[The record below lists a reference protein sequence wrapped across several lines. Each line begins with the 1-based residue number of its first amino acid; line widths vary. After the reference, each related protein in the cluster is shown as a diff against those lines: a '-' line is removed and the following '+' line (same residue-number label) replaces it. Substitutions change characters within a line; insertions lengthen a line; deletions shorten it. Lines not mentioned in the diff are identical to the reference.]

1 MKLQALLKKYSNQL
15 TGLSALL
22 ILIAYSGKYLLNS
35 YFLWAFALLLATF
48 IGLVPIA
55 FQAVQAL
62 KFKQVSIELLVSI
75 AVIAALFIQEYEE
88 SAIVTFLFAFGAFL
102 EKKTLEKTRSS
113 IKSLTEIAPSTALRI
128 SGEVIDI
135 DDVKIND
142 ELLVKTGAQ
151 IPVDG
156 SIYEGA
162 GFVNE
167 SSISGESA
175 EIKKGVGD
183 KVFAGTLL
191 ENGSLLIQAEKVG
204 EDTTFGKIIEL
215 VEEAQDTKSSAEK
228 FIDRFAKY
236 YTPSVLVLSFLI
248 FIVSQDIKLAITL
261 LVLGCPGALVIG
273 PPVSNV
279 AGIGNGAKKGI
290 LIKGGNIMTNFSQTD
305 LLLFDKTGTLTKG
318 KTQVSI
324 TKNYGASTE
333 LINQVAM
340 LESQSDHP
348 LAKAIIDEIGEFT
361 KVPLQNIEVIKGQGI
376 SADHLLIGNEKLL
389 ENHQIFLN
397 AQQKNDLM
405 KLQKH
410 GLSTVLIADDK
421 VRLLYGIT
429 DEIRPNVK
437 ETLTRL
443 KKQGI
448 KELIMLTGDNE
459 STAQSIAQQVGISQV
474 YANLLPEDKAK
485 IVQDYKLAGKKVAF
499 IGDGINDSPSI
510 ALADVGIA
518 MSSGTDIAIET
529 SDIVL
534 MSSNFDNLSYAH
546 SLAKSTRKN
555 MRQNI
560 LIALFV
566 VIFLLSGLILGNSSG
581 FIGQYVNMA
590 TGMFVHEASILLVI
604 LNAMRLIPHKKKYY
618 PKISLSQMTKNKVII
633 KENLSGKISTQIRRI
648 K

>member
-113 IKSLTEIAPSTALRI
+113 IKSLTEITPSTALRI

-151 IPVDG
+151 VPVDG

-443 KKQGI
+443 EKQGI

-604 LNAMRLIPHKKKYY
+604 LNAMRLIPHKK
-618 PKISLSQMTKNKVII
+618 ILSKNFTVA
-633 KENLSGKISTQIRRI
+633 ND
-648 K
+648 

>member
-1 MKLQALLKKYSNQL
+1 MKLQALLKKYSKQL

-113 IKSLTEIAPSTALRI
+113 IKSLTEITPSTALRI

-546 SLAKSTRKN
+546 SLAKSTKKN

-604 LNAMRLIPHKKKYY
+604 LNAMRLIPHKK
-618 PKISLSQMTKNKVII
+618 ILSKNFTVA
-633 KENLSGKISTQIRRI
+633 ND
-648 K
+648 

>member
-113 IKSLTEIAPSTALRI
+113 IKSSTEITPSTALRI

-279 AGIGNGAKKGI
+279 AGIGNGAKKGF

-429 DEIRPNVK
+429 DKIRPNVK

-604 LNAMRLIPHKKKYY
+604 LNAMRLIPHKK
-618 PKISLSQMTKNKVII
+618 ILSKNFTVAYD
-633 KENLSGKISTQIRRI
+633 
-648 K
+648 

>member
-35 YFLWAFALLLATF
+35 YFLWAFALLLAIF

-113 IKSLTEIAPSTALRI
+113 IKSLTEITPSTALRI

-604 LNAMRLIPHKKKYY
+604 LNAMRLIPHKK
-618 PKISLSQMTKNKVII
+618 ILSKNFTVA
-633 KENLSGKISTQIRRI
+633 ND
-648 K
+648 

>member
-62 KFKQVSIELLVSI
+62 KFKQVSIESLVSI

-397 AQQKNDLM
+397 AQQKNDLI
-405 KLQKH
+405 KLQKN

-604 LNAMRLIPHKKKYY
+604 LNAMRLIPHKK
-618 PKISLSQMTKNKVII
+618 ILSKNFPVA
-633 KENLSGKISTQIRRI
+633 ND
-648 K
+648 

>member
-113 IKSLTEIAPSTALRI
+113 IKSLTEITPSTALRI

-151 IPVDG
+151 ISVDG

-429 DEIRPNVK
+429 DKIRPNVK
-437 ETLTRL
+437 ETLIRL

-604 LNAMRLIPHKKKYY
+604 LNAMRLIPHKK
-618 PKISLSQMTKNKVII
+618 ILSKNFTVA
-633 KENLSGKISTQIRRI
+633 ND
-648 K
+648 

>member
-102 EKKTLEKTRSS
+102 EKKTLEKTCSS
-113 IKSLTEIAPSTALRI
+113 IKSLTEITPSTALRI

-183 KVFAGTLL
+183 KAFAGTLL

-448 KELIMLTGDNE
+448 KELIMLTGDNK

-604 LNAMRLIPHKKKYY
+604 LNAMRLIPHKK
-618 PKISLSQMTKNKVII
+618 ILSKNFTVA
-633 KENLSGKISTQIRRI
+633 ND
-648 K
+648 

>member
-113 IKSLTEIAPSTALRI
+113 IKSLTEITPSTALRI

-279 AGIGNGAKKGI
+279 VGIGNGAKKGI

-429 DEIRPNVK
+429 DKIRPNVK

-604 LNAMRLIPHKKKYY
+604 LNAMRLIPHKK
-618 PKISLSQMTKNKVII
+618 ILSKNFTVA
-633 KENLSGKISTQIRRI
+633 ND
-648 K
+648 

>member
-135 DDVKIND
+135 DAVKIND

-604 LNAMRLIPHKKKYY
+604 LNAMRLIPHKK
-618 PKISLSQMTKNKVII
+618 ILSKNFPVA
-633 KENLSGKISTQIRRI
+633 ND
-648 K
+648 

>member
-113 IKSLTEIAPSTALRI
+113 IKSLTEITPSTALRI

-248 FIVSQDIKLAITL
+248 FIVSQDIKLVITL

-604 LNAMRLIPHKKKYY
+604 LNAIRLIPHKK
-618 PKISLSQMTKNKVII
+618 ILSKNFTVA
-633 KENLSGKISTQIRRI
+633 ND
-648 K
+648 

>member
-1 MKLQALLKKYSNQL
+1 MKLQALLKKYSKQL

-113 IKSLTEIAPSTALRI
+113 IKSLTEITPSTALRI

-135 DDVKIND
+135 DAVKIND

-279 AGIGNGAKKGI
+279 TGIGNGAKKGI

-437 ETLTRL
+437 ETLARL

-474 YANLLPEDKAK
+474 YADLLPEDKAK
-485 IVQDYKLAGKKVAF
+485 IVQDFKLAGKKVAF

-546 SLAKSTRKN
+546 SLAKSTKKN

-581 FIGQYVNMA
+581 FIGQYVNMV

-604 LNAMRLIPHKKKYY
+604 LNAMRLIPHKK
-618 PKISLSQMTKNKVII
+618 ILSKNFTVA
-633 KENLSGKISTQIRRI
+633 ND
-648 K
+648 

>member
-1 MKLQALLKKYSNQL
+1 MKLQSLLKKYSNQL

-113 IKSLTEIAPSTALRI
+113 IKSLTEITPSTALRI

-167 SSISGESA
+167 SSISGESS

-429 DEIRPNVK
+429 DKIRPNVK

-604 LNAMRLIPHKKKYY
+604 LNAMRLIPHKK
-618 PKISLSQMTKNKVII
+618 ILSKNFTVA
-633 KENLSGKISTQIRRI
+633 ND
-648 K
+648 

>member
-113 IKSLTEIAPSTALRI
+113 IKSLTEITPSTALRI

-429 DEIRPNVK
+429 DKIRPNVK

-518 MSSGTDIAIET
+518 MSSETDIAIET

-604 LNAMRLIPHKKKYY
+604 LNAMRLIPHKK
-618 PKISLSQMTKNKVII
+618 ILSKNFTVA
-633 KENLSGKISTQIRRI
+633 ND
-648 K
+648 

>member
-62 KFKQVSIELLVSI
+62 QFQQVSIELLVLI
-75 AVIAALFIQEYEE
+75 AVIAALLIQEYEE

-128 SGEVIDI
+128 SGEIIDI

-156 SIYEGA
+156 TIYEGA

-204 EDTTFGKIIEL
+204 EDTTFGKIIEI
-215 VEEAQDTKSSAEK
+215 VEEAQDKKSSAEK

-290 LIKGGNIMTNFSQTD
+290 LIKGGNIITNFSQTD

-340 LESQSDHP
+340 LESQSEHP
-348 LAKAIIDEIGEFT
+348 LAKAIIDEIGKFT

-405 KLQKH
+405 KLQKN

-474 YANLLPEDKAK
+474 YADLLPEDKAK

-518 MSSGTDIAIET
+518 MSSGTDITIET

-604 LNAMRLIPHKKKYY
+604 LNAMRLIPHKK
-618 PKISLSQMTKNKVII
+618 ILSKNFPVA
-633 KENLSGKISTQIRRI
+633 ND
-648 K
+648 

>member
-102 EKKTLEKTRSS
+102 EKKTLEKTCSS
-113 IKSLTEIAPSTALRI
+113 IKSLTEITPSTALRI

-397 AQQKNDLM
+397 AQQKNVLM

-448 KELIMLTGDNE
+448 KELIMLTGDNK

-604 LNAMRLIPHKKKYY
+604 LNAMRLIPHKK
-618 PKISLSQMTKNKVII
+618 ILSKNFTVA
-633 KENLSGKISTQIRRI
+633 ND
-648 K
+648 

>member
-135 DDVKIND
+135 DAVKIND

-228 FIDRFAKY
+228 FIDHFAKY

-604 LNAMRLIPHKKKYY
+604 LNAMRLIPHKK
-618 PKISLSQMTKNKVII
+618 ILSKNFTVA
-633 KENLSGKISTQIRRI
+633 ND
-648 K
+648 

>member
-62 KFKQVSIELLVSI
+62 QFQQVSIELLVSI
-75 AVIAALFIQEYEE
+75 AVIAALLIQEYEE

-128 SGEVIDI
+128 SGEIIDI

-156 SIYEGA
+156 TIYEGA

-333 LINQVAM
+333 LINQVAI
-340 LESQSDHP
+340 LESQSEHP
-348 LAKAIIDEIGEFT
+348 LAKAIIDEIGKFT

-405 KLQKH
+405 KLQKN

-474 YANLLPEDKAK
+474 YADLLPEDKEK

-518 MSSGTDIAIET
+518 MSSGTDITIET

-604 LNAMRLIPHKKKYY
+604 LNAMRLIPHKK
-618 PKISLSQMTKNKVII
+618 ILSKNFPVA
-633 KENLSGKISTQIRRI
+633 ND
-648 K
+648 

>member
-113 IKSLTEIAPSTALRI
+113 IKSLTEITPSTALRI

-215 VEEAQDTKSSAEK
+215 VEETQDTKSSAEK

-604 LNAMRLIPHKKKYY
+604 LNAMRLIPHKK
-618 PKISLSQMTKNKVII
+618 ILSKNFTVA
-633 KENLSGKISTQIRRI
+633 ND
-648 K
+648 

>member
-62 KFKQVSIELLVSI
+62 QFQQVSIELLVSI
-75 AVIAALFIQEYEE
+75 AVIAALLIQEYEE

-128 SGEVIDI
+128 SGEIIDI

-156 SIYEGA
+156 TIYEGA

-204 EDTTFGKIIEL
+204 EDTTFGKIIEI
-215 VEEAQDTKSSAEK
+215 VEEAQDKKSSAEK

-340 LESQSDHP
+340 LESQSEHP
-348 LAKAIIDEIGEFT
+348 LAKAIIDEIGKFT

-405 KLQKH
+405 KLQKN

-474 YANLLPEDKAK
+474 YADLLPEDKAK

-518 MSSGTDIAIET
+518 MSSGTDITIET
-529 SDIVL
+529 SDILL

-604 LNAMRLIPHKKKYY
+604 LNAMRLIPHKK
-618 PKISLSQMTKNKVII
+618 ILSKNFPVA
-633 KENLSGKISTQIRRI
+633 ND
-648 K
+648 

>member
-113 IKSLTEIAPSTALRI
+113 IKSLTEITPSTALRI

-248 FIVSQDIKLAITL
+248 FIVSQDIKLVITL

-429 DEIRPNVK
+429 DKIRPNVK

-604 LNAMRLIPHKKKYY
+604 LNAMRLIPHKK
-618 PKISLSQMTKNKVII
+618 ILSKNFTVA
-633 KENLSGKISTQIRRI
+633 ND
-648 K
+648 

>member
-113 IKSLTEIAPSTALRI
+113 IKSLTEITPSTALRI

-279 AGIGNGAKKGI
+279 AGIGNGAKKGF

-429 DEIRPNVK
+429 DKIRPNVK

-555 MRQNI
+555 MRQNN

-604 LNAMRLIPHKKKYY
+604 LNAMRLIPHKK
-618 PKISLSQMTKNKVII
+618 ILSKNFTVA
-633 KENLSGKISTQIRRI
+633 ND
-648 K
+648 

>member
-102 EKKTLEKTRSS
+102 EKKTLEKTCSS
-113 IKSLTEIAPSTALRI
+113 IKSLTEITPSTALRI

-318 KTQVSI
+318 KT
-324 TKNYGASTE
+324 
-333 LINQVAM
+333 
-340 LESQSDHP
+340 
-348 LAKAIIDEIGEFT
+348 
-361 KVPLQNIEVIKGQGI
+361 
-376 SADHLLIGNEKLL
+376 
-389 ENHQIFLN
+389 
-397 AQQKNDLM
+397 
-405 KLQKH
+405 
-410 GLSTVLIADDK
+410 
-421 VRLLYGIT
+421 
-429 DEIRPNVK
+429 
-437 ETLTRL
+437 
-443 KKQGI
+443 
-448 KELIMLTGDNE
+448 
-459 STAQSIAQQVGISQV
+459 
-474 YANLLPEDKAK
+474 
-485 IVQDYKLAGKKVAF
+485 
-499 IGDGINDSPSI
+499 
-510 ALADVGIA
+510 
-518 MSSGTDIAIET
+518 
-529 SDIVL
+529 
-534 MSSNFDNLSYAH
+534 
-546 SLAKSTRKN
+546 
-555 MRQNI
+555 
-560 LIALFV
+560 
-566 VIFLLSGLILGNSSG
+566 
-581 FIGQYVNMA
+581 
-590 TGMFVHEASILLVI
+590 
-604 LNAMRLIPHKKKYY
+604 
-618 PKISLSQMTKNKVII
+618 
-633 KENLSGKISTQIRRI
+633 
-648 K
+648 

>member
-113 IKSLTEIAPSTALRI
+113 IKSLTEITPSTALRI

-215 VEEAQDTKSSAEK
+215 VEETQDTKSSAEK

-429 DEIRPNVK
+429 DKIRPNVK

-604 LNAMRLIPHKKKYY
+604 LNAMRLIPHKK
-618 PKISLSQMTKNKVII
+618 ILSKNFTVA
-633 KENLSGKISTQIRRI
+633 ND
-648 K
+648 

>member
-113 IKSLTEIAPSTALRI
+113 IKSLTEITPSTALRI

-443 KKQGI
+443 EKQGI

-604 LNAMRLIPHKKKYY
+604 LNAMRLIPHKK
-618 PKISLSQMTKNKVII
+618 ILSKNFPVA
-633 KENLSGKISTQIRRI
+633 ND
-648 K
+648 

>member
-62 KFKQVSIELLVSI
+62 KFKQVSIELFVSI

-102 EKKTLEKTRSS
+102 EKRTLEKTRSS

-128 SGEVIDI
+128 SGEVIEI

-156 SIYEGA
+156 TIYEGA

-397 AQQKNDLM
+397 AQQKNDLI

-604 LNAMRLIPHKKKYY
+604 LNAMRLIPHKK
-618 PKISLSQMTKNKVII
+618 ILSKNFPVA
-633 KENLSGKISTQIRRI
+633 ND
-648 K
+648 

>member
-15 TGLSALL
+15 AGFSALL

-113 IKSLTEIAPSTALRI
+113 IKSLTEITPSTALRI

-215 VEEAQDTKSSAEK
+215 VEEAQDTKFSAEK

-474 YANLLPEDKAK
+474 YANLLPEDKEK

-604 LNAMRLIPHKKKYY
+604 LNAMHLIPHKK
-618 PKISLSQMTKNKVII
+618 ILSKNFTVA
-633 KENLSGKISTQIRRI
+633 ND
-648 K
+648 

>member
-113 IKSLTEIAPSTALRI
+113 IKSLTEITPSTALRI

-534 MSSNFDNLSYAH
+534 MSYNFDNLSYAH

-604 LNAMRLIPHKKKYY
+604 LNAMRLIPHKK
-618 PKISLSQMTKNKVII
+618 ILSKNFTVA
-633 KENLSGKISTQIRRI
+633 ND
-648 K
+648 

>member
-15 TGLSALL
+15 TGLSGLL

-102 EKKTLEKTRSS
+102 EKKTLEKTRSF

-135 DDVKIND
+135 NDVKIND

-333 LINQVAM
+333 LINQIAM

-604 LNAMRLIPHKKKYY
+604 LNAMRLIPHKKNTIQKFHCR
-618 PKISLSQMTKNKVII
+618 K
-633 KENLSGKISTQIRRI
+633 
-648 K
+648 

>member
-113 IKSLTEIAPSTALRI
+113 IKSLTEITPSTALRI

-215 VEEAQDTKSSAEK
+215 VEEAQDTKSSAKK

-429 DEIRPNVK
+429 DKIRPNVK

-604 LNAMRLIPHKKKYY
+604 LNAMRLIPHKK
-618 PKISLSQMTKNKVII
+618 ILSKNFTVA
-633 KENLSGKISTQIRRI
+633 ND
-648 K
+648 

>member
-151 IPVDG
+151 VPVDG

-604 LNAMRLIPHKKKYY
+604 LNAMRLIPHKK
-618 PKISLSQMTKNKVII
+618 ILSKNFTVA
-633 KENLSGKISTQIRRI
+633 ND
-648 K
+648 

>member
-1 MKLQALLKKYSNQL
+1 MKLQALLKKYSKQL

-113 IKSLTEIAPSTALRI
+113 IKSLTEITPSTALRI

-135 DDVKIND
+135 DAVKIND

-376 SADHLLIGNEKLL
+376 SGDHLLIGNEKLL

-437 ETLTRL
+437 ETLARL

-474 YANLLPEDKAK
+474 YADLLPEDKAK
-485 IVQDYKLAGKKVAF
+485 IVQDFKLAGKKVAF

-604 LNAMRLIPHKKKYY
+604 LNAMRLIPHKK
-618 PKISLSQMTKNKVII
+618 ILSKNFTVA
-633 KENLSGKISTQIRRI
+633 ND
-648 K
+648 

>member
-15 TGLSALL
+15 TSLSALL

-113 IKSLTEIAPSTALRI
+113 IKSLTEITPSTALRI

-348 LAKAIIDEIGEFT
+348 LAKAIIDEIGEFI

-604 LNAMRLIPHKKKYY
+604 LNAMRLIPHKK
-618 PKISLSQMTKNKVII
+618 ILSKNFTVA
-633 KENLSGKISTQIRRI
+633 ND
-648 K
+648 

>member
-48 IGLVPIA
+48 IGLVSIA

-113 IKSLTEIAPSTALRI
+113 IKSLTEITPSTALRI

-215 VEEAQDTKSSAEK
+215 VEEAQDRKSSAEK

-248 FIVSQDIKLAITL
+248 FIVSQDIKLVITL

-604 LNAMRLIPHKKKYY
+604 LNAMRLIPHKK
-618 PKISLSQMTKNKVII
+618 ILSKNFTVA
-633 KENLSGKISTQIRRI
+633 ND
-648 K
+648 

>member
-113 IKSLTEIAPSTALRI
+113 IKSLTEITPSTALRI

-228 FIDRFAKY
+228 SIDRFAKY

-590 TGMFVHEASILLVI
+590 TRMFVHEASILLVI
-604 LNAMRLIPHKKKYY
+604 LNAMRLIPHKK
-618 PKISLSQMTKNKVII
+618 ILSKNFTVA
-633 KENLSGKISTQIRRI
+633 ND
-648 K
+648 

>member
-333 LINQVAM
+333 LINQIAM

-604 LNAMRLIPHKKKYY
+604 LNAMRLIPHKK
-618 PKISLSQMTKNKVII
+618 ILSKNFTVA
-633 KENLSGKISTQIRRI
+633 ND
-648 K
+648 

>member
-113 IKSLTEIAPSTALRI
+113 IKSLTEITPSTALRI

-175 EIKKGVGD
+175 EIKKGIGD

-191 ENGSLLIQAEKVG
+191 ENGTLLIQAEKVG

-429 DEIRPNVK
+429 DKIRPNVK

-604 LNAMRLIPHKKKYY
+604 LNAMRLIPHKK
-618 PKISLSQMTKNKVII
+618 ILSKNFTVA
-633 KENLSGKISTQIRRI
+633 ND
-648 K
+648 

>member
-183 KVFAGTLL
+183 RVFAGTLL

-397 AQQKNDLM
+397 AQQKNDLI

-437 ETLTRL
+437 ETLIRL

-459 STAQSIAQQVGISQV
+459 STAQSIAQQVGVSQV

-604 LNAMRLIPHKKKYY
+604 LNAMRLIPHKK
-618 PKISLSQMTKNKVII
+618 ILSKNFPVA
-633 KENLSGKISTQIRRI
+633 ND
-648 K
+648 

>member
-75 AVIAALFIQEYEE
+75 TVIAALFIQEYEE

-135 DDVKIND
+135 NDVKIND

-604 LNAMRLIPHKKKYY
+604 LNAMRLIPHKKNTIQKFHCR
-618 PKISLSQMTKNKVII
+618 K
-633 KENLSGKISTQIRRI
+633 
-648 K
+648 

>member
-113 IKSLTEIAPSTALRI
+113 IKSLTEITPSTALRI

-340 LESQSDHP
+340 IESQSDHP

-429 DEIRPNVK
+429 DKIRPNVK

-448 KELIMLTGDNE
+448 KELTMLTGDNE

-604 LNAMRLIPHKKKYY
+604 LNAMRLIPHKK
-618 PKISLSQMTKNKVII
+618 ILSKNFTVA
-633 KENLSGKISTQIRRI
+633 ND
-648 K
+648 